1 MLVIYAEKGSLAKTI
16 AAVLRAGQRIPLK
29 GEPTVGYYQF
39 KYKGEDAVLCHGVGH
54 LMQLAPAKAYDP
66 KYTKWDLSVFPCIP
80 QKFKLEAKSETVAC
94 ARLVRSFL
102 QKADWVIN
110 ATDPDREGELI
121 FSYVYQACACKAPV
135 MRVWI
140 EDLTDAKIKKAF
152 DNLIAPDAQISAR
165 TPVTPNNLQ
174 AAGRARDIADWLI
187 GNNLTVAAT
196 KKYGGFEE
204 LLSVGRVQTP
214 TLALVVER
222 EKAIRN
228 FVKAPFWRLVADF
241 ATANNEHFEA
251 EYSGGRFDDQNK
263 AQQMLAQCGS
273 NNGVVKSVET
283 KRRTQVAPLL
293 YNATQ
298 LQIAAN
304 KRFGWTADGTAK
316 VMQSLYEKKLMTYPR
331 TSSEH
336 LTAAMMPEAAQ
347 TIGKLLQMPEYSGLA
362 IPKNQWAKFT
372 RRHFDDSRVGSHPA
386 IVPTVNVPNDLN
398 GLTADERALYDL
410 LAKSLIRI
418 IYPKAMLDD
427 TTALIDVNSV
437 EFKATGTVLVDPGW
451 YAVDNRKLQKQ
462 PLPALHEGDVLAGS
476 YSLKEGE
483 TEPPKRY
490 TEADLL
496 AAMELAGQ
504 NIEDEEIRT
513 LMKMQKKGLGTDA
526 TRAPI
531 LKGLFDRGY
540 LDRSGKSIVPTEK
553 GEFLIDT
560 LPVEDIKS
568 ADLTGDWEMRLNNI
582 ALGKENPA
590 RFVSDIIGTT
600 QSWYS
605 AIAGAPE
612 QHFGKAAQAE
622 LFCPSCGKPRERLAT
637 VCKCS
642 GYSKDE
648 TACHFKMSTYICG
661 VRLAE
666 EDIVK
671 LLQKGRSNLI
681 KGFKA
686 KSGKKFNAY
695 LVLDKSTG
703 DITFDFTSEAEK
715 ALQCPFCH
723 AALDK
728 TRYSYKCQNEAC
740 GFSAPAEICKKR
752 LTVAQVTAL
761 LTKGRTGLIK
771 GFRSK
776 AGKPFSAVLY
786 IDNTDRTVKFEF
798 QDKKK

>member
-39 KYKGEDAVLCHGVGH
+39 KYKGEDAVLCHGIGH
-54 LMQLAPAKAYDP
+54 LMQLAPAKSYDP
-66 KYTKWDLSVFPCIP
+66 KFARWDLSVFPCIP
-80 QKFKLEAKSETVAC
+80 QKFKLEAKPETVAC
-94 ARLVRSFL
+94 ARLVRSFF
-102 QKADWVIN
+102 QKADWIIN
-110 ATDPDREGELI
+110 ATDPDREGELL
-121 FSYVYQACACKAPV
+121 FSYVYQACACRAPV

-165 TPVTPNNLQ
+165 TPGTPNNLQ

-241 ATANNEHFEA
+241 ATSRGEHFEA
-251 EYSGGRFDDQNK
+251 EYSGGRFDDQAK

-273 NNGVVKSVET
+273 NNGIVKSVET
-283 KRRTQVAPLL
+283 KRRTQIAPLL

-304 KRFGWTADGTAK
+304 KRFGWTADRTAR

-372 RRHFDDSRVGSHPA
+372 RRHFDDSKVGSHPA
-386 IVPTVNVPNDLN
+386 IVPTVNVPADLS

-410 LAKSLIRI
+410 LARSLIRI
-418 IYPKAMLDD
+418 IYPKAVLDD
-427 TTALIDVNSV
+427 TTALIDVNGV

-451 YAVDNRKLQKQ
+451 YAVDNKKLQKQ
-462 PLPALHEGDVLAGS
+462 PLPVLHEGDILNGK

-504 NIEDEEIRT
+504 SIEDEEIRT

-540 LDRSGKSIVPTEK
+540 LERSGKSIVPTQK

-560 LPVEDIKS
+560 LPVDDIKS

-582 ALGKENPA
+582 ALGKEDPA
-590 RFVSDIIGTT
+590 QFVRDIMQTT
-600 QSWYS
+600 QSWYN
-605 AIAGAPE
+605 AVAGAPE
-612 QHFGKAAQAE
+612 QHFGTATQTE
-622 LFCPSCGKPRERLAT
+622 LFCPSCGKPLERLST

-642 GYSKDE
+642 GYGKGEGD
-648 TACHFKMSTYICG
+648 CHFRMSTYICG
-661 VRLAE
+661 VRLTE
-666 EDIVK
+666 DDIVR
-671 LLQKGRSNLI
+671 LLQKDRSGLV
-681 KGFKA
+681 KVFKA

-695 LVLDKSTG
+695 LVLDKGTG

-723 AALDK
+723 SQMDK
-728 TRYSYKCQNEAC
+728 TRYSYKCKKEVC

-786 IDNTDRTVKFEF
+786 IDKTDRTVKFEF
-798 QDKKK
+798 QNKK